1 MKKVKFDNYNE
12 GLLKFGNYV
21 EREMNG
27 NLIKEFIEKG
37 KLFFSYSKIREEDRM
52 QFDNDIKAT
61 LKIKTRY
68 NSIINSNNIVTI
80 DDKIFSI
87 KSIDKNKK
95 NLFLYL
101 DNYVDELDRVLD
113 IYEVKSTSVL
123 EDPEVIL
130 YRRVFANITNINSV
144 TNSERESAN
153 AIKSKKKLKFKIKFD
168 NKLVNKNSTTEFKI
182 NFENNFYDIK
192 QIIDVN
198 EMHKILEIEGEC
210 E

>member
-68 NSIINSNNIVTI
+68 NSIINSNNIVAI

-153 AIKSKKKLKFKIKFD
+153 AIKNKKKLKFKIKFD

-198 EMHKILEIEGEC
+198 ELHKILEIEGEC

>member
-1 MKKVKFDNYNE
+1 MKKIRFDNYNE

-21 EREMNG
+21 EKEMNDS
-27 NLIKEFIEKG
+27 LIKEFIEKG
-37 KLFFSYSKIREEDRM
+37 KLFFSYSKIREEDKM

-68 NSIINSNNIVTI
+68 NPIINSNNIVVI
-80 DDKIFSI
+80 DNKIFSI
-87 KSIDKNKK
+87 KFIDKNKK

-101 DNYVDELDRVLD
+101 DNYVDELDRVID
-113 IYEVKSTSVL
+113 IYEVKSISAL
-123 EDPEVIL
+123 EDSELIL

-144 TNSERESAN
+144 TNAEKESAN
-153 AIKSKKKLKFKIKFD
+153 AIRSKKKLKFKIKFD
-168 NKLVNKNSTTEFKI
+168 DKLVNKNSTTAFKI

-198 EMHKILEIEGEC
+198 ELHKILEVEGEC

>member
-1 MKKVKFDNYNE
+1 MKKIRFDNYNE

-21 EREMNG
+21 EKEMNDS
-27 NLIKEFIEKG
+27 LIKEFIEKG
-37 KLFFSYSKIREEDRM
+37 KLFFSYSKIREEDKM

-68 NSIINSNNIVTI
+68 NPIINSNNIVAI
-80 DDKIFSI
+80 DNKIFSI
-87 KSIDKNKK
+87 KFIDKNKK

-101 DNYVDELDRVLD
+101 DNYVDELDRVID
-113 IYEVKSTSVL
+113 IYEVKSISAL
-123 EDPEVIL
+123 EDSELIL

-144 TNSERESAN
+144 TNAEKESAN
-153 AIKSKKKLKFKIKFD
+153 AIRSKKKLKFKIKFD
-168 NKLVNKNSTTEFKI
+168 DKLVNKNSTTAFKI

-198 EMHKILEIEGEC
+198 ELHKILEIEGEC